1 MTPGWWY
8 FSTAVL
14 GCALGLLG
22 PAPVAAQRIDDRE
35 AEEFTSSAVAAPFV
49 REQLL
54 SSRVREAR
62 NTTEASIKR
71 LFAERG
77 ISYPAAEMYVRVFKR
92 ERTLE
97 LWVRSGNMHQFELL
111 KAYRICALA
120 GELGPKRRRGDL
132 QVPEGFYN
140 IDMFNPS
147 STYHLSVRLDYPNQ
161 RDRMANASRLNLGGD
176 IFIHGGCRSE
186 GCLAIT
192 DEGIN
197 ELYLVALMAR
207 SGAQER
213 IPVHIFPARFGA
225 SWDARNATRL
235 KHADPSVVKFWQ
247 TLKPAYYYF
256 ERHHRIPSVGLD
268 ERGNYRLVQ
277 SLFAER

>member
-1 MTPGWWY
+1 MTPGWMIQ
-8 FSTAVL
+8 TVML
-14 GCALGLLG
+14 CCALGLLG
-22 PAPVAAQRIDDRE
+22 PAPVRAQRFDDGE
-35 AEEFTSSAVAAPFV
+35 MEGAMPAAAATPFM

-62 NTTEASIKR
+62 TSTEAGIKQ
-71 LFAERG
+71 LFRERG
-77 ISYPAAEMYVRVFKR
+77 IRYPAAEMYVRVFKR

-97 LWVRSGNMHQFELL
+97 VWVRSAEKHQFELL

-120 GELGPKRRRGDL
+120 GKLGPKRRRGDM

-147 STYHLSVRLDYPNQ
+147 SNYHLSMRIDYPNR
-161 RDRMANASRLNLGGD
+161 RDQLANINRLNLGGD
-176 IFIHGGCRSE
+176 IFIHGGCKSE

-192 DEGIN
+192 DEGIK
-197 ELYLVALMAR
+197 ELYVVSLMAR
-207 SGAQER
+207 DEGQER

-235 KHADPSVVKFWQ
+235 KHADASVVAFWK

-256 ERHHRIPSVGLD
+256 NRHHRIPAVGLD
-268 ERGNYRLVQ
+268 SRGNYRLVQ
-277 SLFAER
+277 NLFAER